1 MPSFQHILR
10 HLYVCANLFFFPS
23 LSPVK
28 HTHRSP
34 VKTGRNSL
42 LCLPP
47 SPRSPCYTDGSS
59 LLPILGPGEHPWS
72 RGSQRT
78 CQCADEHKVI
88 QASFLAQL
96 PVTSPQLHFLS
107 CCLGINSHM
116 PASDQSQEEAWF
128 FLRSDDPT
136 LHLHWRININ

>member
-1 MPSFQHILR
+1 MHVADFQTRISCHHFNIF
-10 HLYVCANLFFFPS
+10 YVICMCVQICFFPLTIPS
-23 LSPVK
+23 K
-28 HTHRSP
+28 AHRSP

-42 LCLPP
+42 LCPPPFTLLHRWFLPP
-47 SPRSPCYTDGSS
+47 A
-59 LLPILGPGEHPWS
+59 ILGSGEHPWS

-107 CCLGINSHM
+107 CCLGINSHI

-128 FLRSDDPT
+128 LLR
-136 LHLHWRININ
+136 